1 VEWQNVDYNLGHFF
15 DGTYFTVPENG
26 LYYFKACCTQKSSIY
41 GQIDLFLNDTSH
53 IYTSRAESNNKDGF
67 VNIDT
72 TLKLVK
78 NDKVHVRFQ
87 GNLYWTNEA
96 KTTFFE
102 GRMVA
107 RLDE

>member
-1 VEWQNVDYNLGHFF
+1 MEWKNVDYNLGNYF

-26 LYYFKACCTQKSSIY
+26 LYYFKACCRQASSNY
-41 GQIDLFLNDTSH
+41 GEIRLYLNNNLH
-53 IYTSRAESNNKDGF
+53 IYAERESSNDNVGF

-87 GNLYWTNEA
+87 GDLFYTYNASTTN
-96 KTTFFE
+96 FE
-102 GRMVA
+102 GRLIA